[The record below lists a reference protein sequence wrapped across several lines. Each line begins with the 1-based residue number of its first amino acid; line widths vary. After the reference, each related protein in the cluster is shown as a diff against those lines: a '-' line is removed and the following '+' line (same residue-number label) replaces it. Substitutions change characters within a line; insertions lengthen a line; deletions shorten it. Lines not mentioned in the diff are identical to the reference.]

1 MSVTPPDPTLA
12 RRYLADPAAAEATLS
27 AALAAS
33 ADHREAAWLLAEHAG
48 RQLDLQ
54 DCVVYLL
61 DPSGDALQQVAA
73 WGPKQVAPRIFE
85 NPITLPVG
93 HGIVGACARDRVPVL
108 VADTRLDARYV
119 LDDEPRLSELAVP
132 ILLEGRLL
140 GVIDSEHLAAD
151 AFRSEHVR
159 ALLRLAG
166 VFASRAAA

>member
-1 MSVTPPDPTLA
+1 MSATPPDPALA
-12 RRYLADPAAAEATLS
+12 CLYLADPVAAEA
-27 AALAAS
+27 ALHTALGAS
-33 ADHREAAWLLAEHAG
+33 ADRREAAWQLAEHAG
-48 RQLDLQ
+48 RLLDLQ

-61 DPSGDALQQVAA
+61 APSGDALQQVAA

-132 ILLEGRLL
+132 ILRGDALL
-140 GVIDSEHLAAD
+140 GVIDSEHAAAD
-151 AFRSEHVR
+151 AYRSEHVR
-159 ALLRLAG
+159 ALLRLAA
-166 VFASRAAA
+166 VFATRGAG